1 MRYDN
6 ITEGRFISRPNRFIA
21 QVSINGTVRTVHVKN
36 TGRCRELLV
45 PDAKVYLAGPYPP
58 PRRTAY
64 DLVAV
69 EKVTDRGNILTN
81 MDSQAP
87 NKAAEEWLLTGE
99 LFGSDAQVRREY
111 TWGDSRFDFF
121 ITAGERRIFLEVKG
135 VTLEKQG
142 TAMFPDAP
150 TERGIKHIRELIR
163 ALDEGYEAY
172 LLFVIQMK
180 GATGFTPDEATHPEF
195 ASALSDAVNAGVR
208 VLAYD
213 CRVTPGSMTIDA
225 PVRVVK
231 EKFLKTT

>member
-21 QVSINGTVRTVHVKN
+21 QVSINGTHETVHVKN

-45 PDAKVYLAGPYPP
+45 PDGKVYLSGPYPP
-58 PRRTAY
+58 PRKTAY

-69 EKVTDRGNILTN
+69 EKVTENGSVLIN

-99 LFGSDAQVRREY
+99 LFGNDAQVRREY
-111 TWGDSRFDFF
+111 TWGDSRFDLF
-121 ITAGERRIFLEVKG
+121 ITTGERRIFMEVKG

-142 TAMFPDAP
+142 IAMFPDAP
-150 TERGIKHIRELIR
+150 TVRGVKHIRELIR
-163 ALDEGYEAY
+163 AVDCGYEAY

-180 GATGFTPDEATHPEF
+180 GITGFTPDTATHPEF

-213 CRVTPGSMTIDA
+213 CSVTPDSMTIDA
-225 PVRVVK
+225 PVRVMT
-231 EKFLKTT
+231 EKFLKST